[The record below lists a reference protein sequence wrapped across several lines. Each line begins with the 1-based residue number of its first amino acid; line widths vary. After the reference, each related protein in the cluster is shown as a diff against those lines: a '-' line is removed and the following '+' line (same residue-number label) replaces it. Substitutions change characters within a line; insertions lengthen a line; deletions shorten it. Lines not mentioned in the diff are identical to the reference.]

1 MAITEGQR
9 FDMQVG
15 LRKAMGD
22 QVANILMEHLPPA
35 GWSDVARQSDI
46 DRLETRMDH
55 LEQRLERRVD
65 SVVYGLWA
73 LGGLMTTGFF
83 GLFAVIITKF

>member
-46 DRLETRMDH
+46 DRLE
-55 LEQRLERRVD
+55 RRVD

>member
-46 DRLETRMDH
+46 DRLE
-55 LEQRLERRVD
+55 RRVD

-73 LGGLMTTGFF
+73 LGGLMATGFF

>member
-1 MAITEGQR
+1 M
-9 FDMQVG
+9 
-15 LRKAMGD
+15 
-22 QVANILMEHLPPA
+22 ANILMEHLPPA

-46 DRLETRMDH
+46 YRLETRMDH

-73 LGGLMTTGFF
+73 LGGLMATGFF

>member
-46 DRLETRMDH
+46 DRLE
-55 LEQRLERRVD
+55 RRVD

-73 LGGLMTTGFF
+73 LGGFMATGFF

>member
-1 MAITEGQR
+1 MNGVTMAITEGQR

-46 DRLETRMDH
+46 G
-55 LEQRLERRVD
+55 RLERRVD

-83 GLFAVIITKF
+83 GVFAVLFTKF

>member
-46 DRLETRMDH
+46 DRLEMRMDH
-55 LEQRLERRVD
+55 LERRVD